1 MSRIVTPFPE
11 ATTADSAEVY
21 AQIRKA
27 AGRVPNTFAAIGAL
41 APEALKVI
49 LEADLVLASGTLN
62 RRDREAIKLAVSEA
76 AGCDVCAAAH
86 VQLGGMAGLT
96 TNELKQIRSGQPT
109 RNAKRDALLHF
120 VRNLVRSSGTISSD
134 EFSRIKG
141 AGYTDR
147 QLVEISLAFA
157 VVTFTNVFN
166 RINDTT
172 LDFPAA
178 A

>member
-1 MSRIVTPFPE
+1 MSRIATPFPE
-11 ATTADSAEVY
+11 AVTADSAEVY

-27 AGRVPNTFAAIGAL
+27 AGTVPNTFAAIGAL
-41 APEALKVI
+41 APAALKVM

-76 AGCDVCAAAH
+76 VGCDYCAAAH
-86 VQLGGMAGLT
+86 VQLGKFAGLT
-96 TNELKQIRSGQPT
+96 PEELKQIRLGQPT
-109 RNAKRDALLHF
+109 GNAKRDALVHF
-120 VRNLVRSSGTISSD
+120 VRNLVRTSGTISAD
-134 EFSRIKG
+134 QFSRIEA

-147 QLVEISLAFA
+147 QLVEISLALA
-157 VVTFTNVFN
+157 VITFTNVFN